1 MYPKIMT
8 AGPWQSVVVANEE
21 QERALPKEYGGLAS
35 GETMKEEEIVEPVN
49 IVEPADK
56 TKEELQAECDASNI
70 KYDKRWGVEKL
81 LEALA

>member
-21 QERALPKEYGGLAS
+21 QEIALPKEYGGLAS
-35 GETMKEEEIVEPVN
+35 GKPMKAEESVDEPIVEPEEKN
-49 IVEPADK
+49 
-56 TKEELQAECDASNI
+56 KEELQAECDASNV
-70 KYDKRWGVEKL
+70 KYDKRWGVDKL